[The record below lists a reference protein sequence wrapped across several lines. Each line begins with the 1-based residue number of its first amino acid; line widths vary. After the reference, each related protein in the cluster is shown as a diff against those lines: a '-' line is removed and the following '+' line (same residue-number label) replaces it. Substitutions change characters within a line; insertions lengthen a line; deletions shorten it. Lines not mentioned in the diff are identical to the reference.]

1 MPIMMIKVV
10 IVTLGRLIILQYKY
24 IILFEEKKIR
34 MMLLRQRSAP
44 SSVPPPDPPILKVVS
59 KILEID
65 QDLKLF
71 RHFETVEID
80 LD

>member
-1 MPIMMIKVV
+1 
-10 IVTLGRLIILQYKY
+10 
-24 IILFEEKKIR
+24 
-34 MMLLRQRSAP
+34 MLLRQRSAP

>member
-1 MPIMMIKVV
+1 
-10 IVTLGRLIILQYKY
+10 
-24 IILFEEKKIR
+24 
-34 MMLLRQRSAP
+34 MLLRQRSAP

-71 RHFETVEID
+71 RNFETVKIDLDKKLFRNSKIVEID

>member
-1 MPIMMIKVV
+1 MMMKAV
-10 IVTLGRLIILQYKY
+10 IVTIRRMIVTIRRMIVII
-24 IILFEEKKIR
+24 R
-34 MMLLRQRSAP
+34 RMLLRQRSAP

-71 RHFETVEID
+71 RHLETVEFD
-80 LD
+80 QD